1 METHNW
7 FPFNNIP
14 TPQLIWLLL
23 QPQGAEHVTAS
34 PCFSSHSNH
43 NIACITYT
51 NSVHLEYLKVKGFA
65 AMLPDDRKCARGA
78 QIWLPMF
85 AIKMQF

>member
-14 TPQLIWLLL
+14 TLQLIWLLL

-34 PCFSSHSNH
+34 SCFSSHSNH
-43 NIACITYT
+43 NIACITYA

-65 AMLPDDRKCARGA
+65 AMLPDDRKYAQGA
-78 QIWLPMF
+78 
-85 AIKMQF
+85 